1 MNRIILPRL
10 LALILLVGNVARA
23 EEPAVEHPATEQPAV
38 EQPVS
43 VSGVTPAADPAA
55 AIPAEDTAAMESK
68 IGSEV
73 VVEGMVK
80 RVGKAPNDS
89 ITFLNFG
96 DSKSGFVAVVF
107 RAAYDKFPEGFDKYA
122 NLKVRVRGTL
132 EKYKDRQIEIKIT
145 TPDQL
150 EVIEGQ

>member
-1 MNRIILPRL
+1 MNSQSLTTL
-10 LALILLVGNVARA
+10 LVSTVLALTFVRA
-23 EEPAVEHPATEQPAV
+23 EEPSTDQPAADQPAV
-38 EQPVS
+38 EQPATS
-43 VSGVTPAADPAA
+43 SPETHATDSAAV
-55 AIPAEDTAAMESK
+55 IPVEDTAAMESK

-80 RVGKAPNDS
+80 RIGKAPNDS
-89 ITFLNFG
+89 VTFLNFG
-96 DSKSGFVAVVF
+96 DSKSGFVAIVF
-107 RAAYDKFPEGFDKYA
+107 RAAYDKFPEGFDKYT

-150 EVIEGQ
+150 ELIEGQ

>member
-1 MNRIILPRL
+1 MNRLILPCL
-10 LALILLVGNVARA
+10 LALILLAGNVARA

-43 VSGVTPAADPAA
+43 VSGETPAADPAA

-73 VVEGMVK
+73 VVEGVVK

-107 RAAYDKFPEGFDKYA
+107 RAAYDKFPEGFDKYT

>member
-1 MNRIILPRL
+1 MNSQSLT
-10 LALILLVGNVARA
+10 ILLVSTVLALTFVRA
-23 EEPAVEHPATEQPAV
+23 EEPAADQPAAEQPAASSP
-38 EQPVS
+38 ETHATDS
-43 VSGVTPAADPAA
+43 AAV
-55 AIPAEDTAAMESK
+55 IPAEDTAAMESK

-80 RVGKAPNDS
+80 RIGKAPNDS

-96 DSKSGFVAVVF
+96 DSKSGFVAIVF
-107 RAAYDKFPEGFDKYA
+107 RAAYDKFPEGFDKYT

-150 EVIEGQ
+150 ELIEGQ